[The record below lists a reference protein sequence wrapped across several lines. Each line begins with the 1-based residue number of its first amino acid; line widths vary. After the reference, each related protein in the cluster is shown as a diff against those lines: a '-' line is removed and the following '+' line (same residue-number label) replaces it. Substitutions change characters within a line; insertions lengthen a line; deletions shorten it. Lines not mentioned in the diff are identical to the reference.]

1 MRSTVSWMDFPRT
14 AFFRFGWKRRVAMGS
29 QEPPGF
35 LADIMTS

>member
-14 AFFRFGWKRRVAMGS
+14 AFCLWLKRRVAMGS